1 MRGAE
6 EMQIPIPVHII
17 SGFLGTGKTSLIRHQ
32 LQNRRDEQIA
42 VIVND
47 FGEASLD
54 SATLSAEAP
63 FSIENI
69 PGGCLCCTAPEGFV
83 DALGAVLERG
93 AQRLLIEP
101 TGLARPQDLLDTI
114 RRSPHRGDLEL
125 APVVVLVDPARL
137 GAESAA
143 ERELL
148 ALQTGVADVLVANR
162 SDLCSDA
169 DWARFDA
176 LAASLWP
183 PPLAVHRTRHGRI
196 PAALMEWP
204 EGEGARLPRN
214 NAHAAHAAAQTVQ
227 TARDSQ
233 EAQSAHAHAHAH
245 GDFAARS
252 WRWSPE
258 LVFDTERLQRAILRM
273 REGLAGAKLARFK
286 GIFRTQ
292 EGFLLLEAAGG
303 ELHRDAS
310 AHRRDSR
317 ADAIFEGA
325 DIESAAGRAANWL
338 AGAVLSQRE
347 LADRAQQLEVALPG
361 GNVRILRRE
370 DLQALPGGVGDVS
383 QRFPK
388 REGAAAQMQALCESL
403 SLPPHGSAV
412 VCAADGFASDSLP
425 LNALRQGLLL
435 HSLANAPLPADKGG
449 PFRLM
454 LPPDTPGAPPNCANV
469 KCVVRIVIRAE
480 AAG

>member
-1 MRGAE
+1 
-6 EMQIPIPVHII
+6 MQIPIPVHII

-32 LQNRRDEQIA
+32 LQSRRDEQLA

-83 DALGAVLERG
+83 DALGAVLQRG

-162 SDLCSDA
+162 SDLCSDN
-169 DWARFDA
+169 DLARFDA
-176 LAASLWP
+176 LAESLWP

-204 EGEGARLPRN
+204 EGEGARLPRG
-214 NAHAAHAAAQTVQ
+214 NAPAAHAAQS
-227 TARDSQ
+227 ARDSQ
-233 EAQSAHAHAHAH
+233 SAKAAHSHAH

-258 LVFDTERLQRAILRM
+258 LVFDTERLQRAILRL

-303 ELHRDAS
+303 ELHRSAS

-325 DIESAAGRAANWL
+325 AIESAAGRAANWL

-370 DLQALPGGVGDVS
+370 DLQALPGGIGDVS
-383 QRFPK
+383 QLFPK
-388 REGAAAQMQALCESL
+388 RAGAAAQMQALCESL
-403 SLPPHGSAV
+403 ALPQHGSAV
-412 VCAADGFASDSLP
+412 VCAADGFASDALP
-425 LNALRQGLLL
+425 LSALRQGVLL

-454 LPPDTPGAPPNCANV
+454 LPPDTPGAPSNCANV
-469 KCVVRIVIRAE
+469 KCVVRIVIRGE

>member
-6 EMQIPIPVHII
+6 EKQIPIPVHII

-32 LQNRRDEQIA
+32 LQSRRDEQLA

-93 AQRLLIEP
+93 AERLLIEP

-148 ALQTGVADVLVANR
+148 SLQTGVADVLVANR
-162 SDLCSDA
+162 SDLCSDS
-169 DWARFDA
+169 DLARFDA
-176 LAASLWP
+176 LAAGLWP

-204 EGEGARLPRN
+204 AGEGARLPRS
-214 NAHAAHAAAQTVQ
+214 NAPAAQTAH
-227 TARDSQ
+227 TAHDSQ
-233 EAQSAHAHAHAH
+233 SAQDAHAH
-245 GDFAARS
+245 GDFTARS

-258 LVFDTERLQRAILRM
+258 LVFDTERLQRAILRL
-273 REGLAGAKLARFK
+273 REGLAGARLARFK

-303 ELHRDAS
+303 ELHRSAS

-317 ADAIFEGA
+317 ADAIFEG
-325 DIESAAGRAANWL
+325 DDTEAAATRAANWL

-347 LADRAQQLEVALPG
+347 LADRAQQLEIALPG
-361 GNVRILRRE
+361 GNVRIVRRE
-370 DLQALPGGVGDVS
+370 DLQALPGGIGDVS
-383 QRFPK
+383 QMFPK
-388 REGAAAQMQALCESL
+388 RVGAAARMQALCESL
-403 SLPPHGSAV
+403 ALPQQGSAV

-425 LNALRQGLLL
+425 LNALRQGVLL

-454 LPPDTPGAPPNCANV
+454 LPPETPGAPPNCANV

>member
-1 MRGAE
+1 MLPCSAE
-6 EMQIPIPVHII
+6 EKQIPIPVHII

-32 LQNRRDEQIA
+32 LQSRRDEQLA

-93 AQRLLIEP
+93 AERLLIEP

-114 RRSPHRGDLEL
+114 RRSPHRGALQL

-162 SDLCSDA
+162 SDLCSDS
-169 DWARFDA
+169 DLARFDA

-204 EGEGARLPRN
+204 AGEGARLPRN
-214 NAHAAHAAAQTVQ
+214 NAPAAQTAQ

-233 EAQSAHAHAHAH
+233 EAHEAHGAHAHAH

-303 ELHRDAS
+303 ELHRSAS

-317 ADAIFEGA
+317 ADAIFEGDA
-325 DIESAAGRAANWL
+325 IEAAAGRAANWL

-347 LADRAQQLEVALPG
+347 LADRAQQLEVALSG

-370 DLQALPGGVGDVS
+370 DLQALPGGIGDVS
-383 QRFPK
+383 QLFPK
-388 REGAAAQMQALCESL
+388 RAGAAARMQALCESL
-403 SLPPHGSAV
+403 ALPQHGSAV

-425 LNALRQGLLL
+425 LNALRQGVLL

-454 LPPDTPGAPPNCANV
+454 LPPDTPGAPSNCANV
-469 KCVVRIVIRAE
+469 KCVVRIVIRSE

>member
-1 MRGAE
+1 MRGAKE
-6 EMQIPIPVHII
+6 KQIPIPVHII
-17 SGFLGTGKTSLIRHQ
+17 SGFLGTGKTTLIRHQ
-32 LQNRRDEQIA
+32 LQSRRDEQLA

-83 DALGAVLERG
+83 GALGAVLQRG

-114 RRSPHRGDLEL
+114 RRSPHRDALEL

-169 DWARFDA
+169 DLARFDA

-214 NAHAAHAAAQTVQ
+214 TAPAGHSAAHS
-227 TARDSQ
+227 ARDSQ
-233 EAQSAHAHAHAH
+233 EAQSAHAHAH

-292 EGFLLLEAAGG
+292 EGFVLLEAAGG
-303 ELHRDAS
+303 ELHRSAS

-325 DIESAAGRAANWL
+325 AIESAAGRAANWL

-370 DLQALPGGVGDVS
+370 DLQALPGGIEDVS
-383 QRFPK
+383 QLFPK
-388 REGAAAQMQALCESL
+388 RAGAAAQMQALCESL
-403 SLPPHGSAV
+403 ALPQHGSAV

-425 LNALRQGLLL
+425 LDALRQGVLL

-469 KCVVRIVIRAE
+469 KCVVRIVIRSE

>member
-1 MRGAE
+1 MRGAKE
-6 EMQIPIPVHII
+6 KQIPIPVHII

-32 LQNRRDEQIA
+32 LQSRRDEQLA

-83 DALGAVLERG
+83 DALGAVLQRG

-114 RRSPHRGDLEL
+114 RRSPHREALEL

-169 DWARFDA
+169 DLTRFDA

-214 NAHAAHAAAQTVQ
+214 NAPAGHSAAHA
-227 TARDSQ
+227 ARDSQ
-233 EAQSAHAHAHAH
+233 EAQSAHAH

-252 WRWSPE
+252 WRWSPA
-258 LVFDTERLQRAILRM
+258 LVFDTERLQRAILRL

-303 ELHRDAS
+303 ELHRSAS

-325 DIESAAGRAANWL
+325 VIESAAGRAANWL

-370 DLQALPGGVGDVS
+370 DLQALPGGIGDVS
-383 QRFPK
+383 QLFPK

-403 SLPPHGSAV
+403 ALPQQGSAV

-425 LNALRQGLLL
+425 LSALRQGALL

-469 KCVVRIVIRAE
+469 KCVVRIVIRAG